1 MDGRERILQ
10 AAIQVFSEEG
20 FDHTSIRTIAAR
32 AEVTNPSIYYHFE
45 SKEGLFLAVL
55 NEALKKHG
63 EMVFEATT
71 STPSVR
77 DILVGFVKATVLL
90 VREHPGMGR
99 LIYGARF
106 GCPKNQSVRIF
117 LEEKTTQTWALVR
130 SILRQGF
137 PDSSDQRVEL
147 LAIGIMSL
155 VNGLTQLLL
164 DDEESVE
171 IGPEVIA
178 NLVDLIL
185 STH

>member
-55 NEALKKHG
+55 NEALKRHG
-63 EMVFEATT
+63 ESVFEATT
-71 STPSVR
+71 STPTVR
-77 DILVGFVKATVLL
+77 DVLIGFIQATVFLI
-90 VREHPGMGR
+90 REHPGMGR

-106 GCPKNQSVRIF
+106 GCPKNQSVRTL
-117 LEEKTTQTWALVR
+117 LEEKTTQTWAFVR
-130 SILRQGF
+130 AMLRQGY
-137 PDSSDQRVEL
+137 PDISEQRVQL
-147 LAIGIMSL
+147 LAIGLMSL

-164 DDEESVE
+164 DDEETVD
-171 IGPEVIA
+171 IRPETIS
-178 NLVDLIL
+178 NLVDLL
-185 STH
+185 LPTP

>member
-55 NEALKKHG
+55 TEAMKRHG
-63 EMVFEATT
+63 ASVFEATT
-71 STPSVR
+71 FAPSAR
-77 DILVGFVKATVLL
+77 DILVGFVQATVFL
-90 VREHPGMGR
+90 VREKPGMGR

-106 GCPKNQSVRIF
+106 GCPKNRSVRAF
-117 LEEKTTQTWALVR
+117 LEEKTTQTWAFVR
-130 SILRQGF
+130 SMLRRGF

-164 DDEESVE
+164 DDEEMVDIS
-171 IGPEVIA
+171 PEVIT